1 MSKYKMVLI
10 GSTILLLLLSP
21 RFVVKAEE
29 INSNTI
35 VDMANQGKSDFLM
48 VDGFPNICTKN
59 IITAPNSNE
68 PLESEKSKPPE
79 SRESANQ
86 SSESEKS
93 KPPKSGENA
102 NQSSESEPNVNQSP
116 ESEKSDVTESGSN
129 TNQSSE
135 SEKTKSPES
144 GESAN
149 QSSESEKS
157 KPSASEP
164 NANQSSES
172 EKTKSPESETNANQP
187 SASEPNVN
195 QSTESEK
202 SDVTGSGSNTNQ
214 PIDFDKEN
222 DNLNVS
228 NEVTEMPSDN
238 IEENIIQSV
247 DTNQFVESDNNKN
260 VEENNEISD
269 ENGFNLMPS
278 AAENKSSKQKRYD
291 VLKVIPTKN
300 INYDWQLSALNT
312 VILTFIILTGIYG
325 IFILLPMVQTLVWI
339 NRKQTLL
346 LNKMGS

>member
-1 MSKYKMVLI
+1 MVLI
-10 GSTILLLLLSP
+10 GSTILLLILSP

-35 VDMANQGKSDFLM
+35 VDMDNQGKPDFLM

-59 IITAPNSNE
+59 IMTAPNSNE

-79 SRESANQ
+79 SGANANQ

-93 KPPKSGENA
+93 KS
-102 NQSSESEPNVNQSP
+102 
-116 ESEKSDVTESGSN
+116 
-129 TNQSSE
+129 
-135 SEKTKSPES
+135 
-144 GESAN
+144 
-149 QSSESEKS
+149 
-157 KPSASEP
+157 SASEP

-187 SASEPNVN
+187 SASEPNIN
-195 QSTESEK
+195 QPTES
-202 SDVTGSGSNTNQ
+202 SSNTNQ
-214 PIDFDKEN
+214 SIDFDKEN

-238 IEENIIQSV
+238 IEENIIQSI

-269 ENGFNLMPS
+269 ENGFNLISS

-325 IFILLPMVQTLVWI
+325 IFILLPMVQTLIWI
-339 NRKQTLL
+339 NRKQTQL
-346 LNKMGS
+346 LNKIGSYKNYE

>member
-1 MSKYKMVLI
+1 MSKNKMVLI
-10 GSTILLLLLSP
+10 GSTILLLILSP

-35 VDMANQGKSDFLM
+35 VDMNNQGKPDFLM
-48 VDGFPNICTKN
+48 VDGFPNICIKN
-59 IITAPNSNE
+59 IMTAPNSNE

-79 SRESANQ
+79 SGASANQ

-93 KPPKSGENA
+93 KS
-102 NQSSESEPNVNQSP
+102 
-116 ESEKSDVTESGSN
+116 
-129 TNQSSE
+129 
-135 SEKTKSPES
+135 
-144 GESAN
+144 
-149 QSSESEKS
+149 
-157 KPSASEP
+157 SASEP

-172 EKTKSPESETNANQP
+172 EKTKSPESEANANQPSESEESKP

-195 QSTESEK
+195 QPTESEK
-202 SDVTGSGSNTNQ
+202 SDVTESGSNANQ
-214 PIDFDKEN
+214 SVDFDKEN

-238 IEENIIQSV
+238 IEENIIQSI

-269 ENGFNLMPS
+269 ENGFNLISS

-312 VILTFIILTGIYG
+312 VILASIILTGIYG
-325 IFILLPMVQTLVWI
+325 IFILLPMVQTLIWI
-339 NRKQTLL
+339 NRKQTML
-346 LNKMGS
+346 LNKIGSYKNYE

>member
-1 MSKYKMVLI
+1 MSKNKMVLI
-10 GSTILLLLLSP
+10 GSTILLLILSP

-35 VDMANQGKSDFLM
+35 VDMDNQGKPDFLM

-59 IITAPNSNE
+59 IMTAPNSNE

-79 SRESANQ
+79 SGANANR

-93 KPPKSGENA
+93 KS
-102 NQSSESEPNVNQSP
+102 
-116 ESEKSDVTESGSN
+116 
-129 TNQSSE
+129 
-135 SEKTKSPES
+135 
-144 GESAN
+144 
-149 QSSESEKS
+149 
-157 KPSASEP
+157 SASEP

-187 SASEPNVN
+187 SASEPNIN
-195 QSTESEK
+195 QPTES
-202 SDVTGSGSNTNQ
+202 SSNTNQ
-214 PIDFDKEN
+214 SIDFDKEN

-238 IEENIIQSV
+238 IEENIIQSI

-269 ENGFNLMPS
+269 ENGFNLISS

-325 IFILLPMVQTLVWI
+325 IFILLPMVQTLIWI
-339 NRKQTLL
+339 NRKQTQL
-346 LNKMGS
+346 LNKIGSYKNYE

>member
-1 MSKYKMVLI
+1 MSKNKMVLI
-10 GSTILLLLLSP
+10 GSTILLLILSP

-35 VDMANQGKSDFLM
+35 VDMDNQGKPDFLM

-59 IITAPNSNE
+59 IMTAPNSNE

-79 SRESANQ
+79 SGANANQ

-93 KPPKSGENA
+93 KS
-102 NQSSESEPNVNQSP
+102 
-116 ESEKSDVTESGSN
+116 
-129 TNQSSE
+129 
-135 SEKTKSPES
+135 
-144 GESAN
+144 
-149 QSSESEKS
+149 
-157 KPSASEP
+157 SASEP

-187 SASEPNVN
+187 SASEPNIN
-195 QSTESEK
+195 QPTES
-202 SDVTGSGSNTNQ
+202 SSNTNQ
-214 PIDFDKEN
+214 SIDFDKEN

-238 IEENIIQSV
+238 IEENIIQSI

-260 VEENNEISD
+260 VEGNNEISD
-269 ENGFNLMPS
+269 ENGFNLISS

-325 IFILLPMVQTLVWI
+325 IFILLPMVQTLIWI
-339 NRKQTLL
+339 NRKQTQL
-346 LNKMGS
+346 LNKIGSYKNYE

>member
-1 MSKYKMVLI
+1 MSKYKRVLM

-29 INSNTI
+29 INSNTV

-48 VDGFPNICTKN
+48 VDGFPSIYTKN
-59 IITAPNSNE
+59 IMTAPNSNE

-79 SRESANQ
+79 SGESANQ
-86 SSESEKS
+86 SSESEKT
-93 KPPKSGENA
+93 KSPESGANA
-102 NQSSESEPNVNQSP
+102 NQPSESEPNVNQSP

-129 TNQSSE
+129 T
-135 SEKTKSPES
+135 
-144 GESAN
+144 
-149 QSSESEKS
+149 
-157 KPSASEP
+157 
-164 NANQSSES
+164 NQSSES

-214 PIDFDKEN
+214 SIDFDKEN

-278 AAENKSSKQKRYD
+278 AAENKSSKQKKYD

>member
-1 MSKYKMVLI
+1 MGKYKRVLM
-10 GSTILLLLLSP
+10 GSTILVLLLSP

-35 VDMANQGKSDFLM
+35 VDMDNQGKSDFLM
-48 VDGFPNICTKN
+48 VDGSPNIYTKN
-59 IITAPNSNE
+59 IMTVPNSNE

-79 SRESANQ
+79 S
-86 SSESEKS
+86 
-93 KPPKSGENA
+93 
-102 NQSSESEPNVNQSP
+102 
-116 ESEKSDVTESGSN
+116 
-129 TNQSSE
+129 
-135 SEKTKSPES
+135 

-157 KPSASEP
+157 NSSASEP

-187 SASEPNVN
+187 SESEPNVN
-195 QSTESEK
+195 RSTESEK
-202 SDVTGSGSNTNQ
+202 SDMTESSSNTNQ
-214 PIDFDKEN
+214 SVDFDKEN

-238 IEENIIQSV
+238 IEENIIQSI

-269 ENGFNLMPS
+269 ENGFNLISS

-312 VILTFIILTGIYG
+312 VILTSIILTGIYG
-325 IFILLPMVQTLVWI
+325 ISILLPMVQTLIWI
-339 NRKQTLL
+339 NRKQTMLL
-346 LNKMGS
+346 SKMGNYKNYE

>member
-1 MSKYKMVLI
+1 MSKYKRVLM
-10 GSTILLLLLSP
+10 GSTILLLILSP

-35 VDMANQGKSDFLM
+35 VDMDNQGKSDFLM
-48 VDGFPNICTKN
+48 VDGYPNIYTKN
-59 IITAPNSNE
+59 IMTAPNSNE

-79 SRESANQ
+79 S
-86 SSESEKS
+86 
-93 KPPKSGENA
+93 
-102 NQSSESEPNVNQSP
+102 
-116 ESEKSDVTESGSN
+116 
-129 TNQSSE
+129 
-135 SEKTKSPES
+135 

-157 KPSASEP
+157 KSSASEP

-172 EKTKSPESETNANQP
+172 GKTKSPESETNANQP

-195 QSTESEK
+195 QPTESEK
-202 SDVTGSGSNTNQ
+202 SDMTESSSNTNRSV
-214 PIDFDKEN
+214 DFDKEN

-238 IEENIIQSV
+238 IEENIIQSI

-269 ENGFNLMPS
+269 ENGFNLISS

-325 IFILLPMVQTLVWI
+325 IFILLPMVQTLIWI
-339 NRKQTLL
+339 NRKQTMLL
-346 LNKMGS
+346 SKMGNYKNYE

>member
-1 MSKYKMVLI
+1 MSKNKMVLI
-10 GSTILLLLLSP
+10 GSTILLLILSP

-35 VDMANQGKSDFLM
+35 VDMDNQGKPDFLM
-48 VDGFPNICTKN
+48 VDGFPNVCTKN
-59 IITAPNSNE
+59 IMTAPNSNE

-79 SRESANQ
+79 SGANANQ

-93 KPPKSGENA
+93 K
-102 NQSSESEPNVNQSP
+102 SSASEPNA
-116 ESEKSDVTESGSN
+116 
-129 TNQSSE
+129 NQSSE

-157 KPSASEP
+157 KLSASEP

-187 SASEPNVN
+187 SASEPNIN
-195 QSTESEK
+195 QPTES
-202 SDVTGSGSNTNQ
+202 SSNTNQ
-214 PIDFDKEN
+214 SIDFDKEN

-238 IEENIIQSV
+238 IEENIIQSI

-269 ENGFNLMPS
+269 ENGFNLISS

-325 IFILLPMVQTLVWI
+325 IFILLPMVQTLIWI
-339 NRKQTLL
+339 NRKQAQL
-346 LNKMGS
+346 LNKIGSYKNYE

>member
-1 MSKYKMVLI
+1 MGKYKRVLM
-10 GSTILLLLLSP
+10 GSTILLLILSP

-35 VDMANQGKSDFLM
+35 VDMDNQGKSDFLM
-48 VDGFPNICTKN
+48 VDGSPNIYTKN
-59 IITAPNSNE
+59 IMTVPNSNE

-79 SRESANQ
+79 SGESVNQ

-93 KPPKSGENA
+93 KP
-102 NQSSESEPNVNQSP
+102 
-116 ESEKSDVTESGSN
+116 
-129 TNQSSE
+129 
-135 SEKTKSPES
+135 PES

-157 KPSASEP
+157 KSSASEP

-187 SASEPNVN
+187 SESEPNIN
-195 QSTESEK
+195 QPTESEK
-202 SDVTGSGSNTNQ
+202 SDTTESSSNTNQ
-214 PIDFDKEN
+214 SIDFDKEN

-238 IEENIIQSV
+238 IEENIIQSI

-269 ENGFNLMPS
+269 ENGFNLISS

-312 VILTFIILTGIYG
+312 VILASIILTGIYG
-325 IFILLPMVQTLVWI
+325 ISILLPMVQTLIWI
-339 NRKQTLL
+339 NRKQTMLL
-346 LNKMGS
+346 SKMGNYKNYE

>member
-1 MSKYKMVLI
+1 MSKYKKVLM

-29 INSNTI
+29 INSNTV

-48 VDGFPNICTKN
+48 VDGFPSIYTKN
-59 IITAPNSNE
+59 IMTAPNSNE

-79 SRESANQ
+79 SGESANQ
-86 SSESEKS
+86 SSESEKT
-93 KPPKSGENA
+93 KSPESGANA
-102 NQSSESEPNVNQSP
+102 NQPSESEPNVNQSP

-164 NANQSSES
+164 NANQS
-172 EKTKSPESETNANQP
+172 
-187 SASEPNVN
+187 
-195 QSTESEK
+195 TESEK

-214 PIDFDKEN
+214 SIDFDKKN

>member
-1 MSKYKMVLI
+1 MGKYKMVLM
-10 GSTILLLLLSP
+10 GSTILLLILSP

-29 INSNTI
+29 INSNTV
-35 VDMANQGKSDFLM
+35 VDMANQGKSNFLM
-48 VDGFPNICTKN
+48 INGFPSIYTKN
-59 IITAPNSNE
+59 IMTAPNSNE

-79 SRESANQ
+79 SGESANQ
-86 SSESEKS
+86 SSESEKT
-93 KPPKSGENA
+93 KSPESGANA
-102 NQSSESEPNVNQSP
+102 NQPSESEPNVNQSP

-164 NANQSSES
+164 N
-172 EKTKSPESETNANQP
+172 
-187 SASEPNVN
+187 VN

-214 PIDFDKEN
+214 SIDFDKEN

-238 IEENIIQSV
+238 IEENIIQSI

>member
-1 MSKYKMVLI
+1 MVLT
-10 GSTILLLLLSP
+10 GSTILLLILSP

-35 VDMANQGKSDFLM
+35 VDMDNQGKPDFLM

-59 IITAPNSNE
+59 IMTAPNSNE

-79 SRESANQ
+79 SGANANR

-93 KPPKSGENA
+93 KPP
-102 NQSSESEPNVNQSP
+102 
-116 ESEKSDVTESGSN
+116 ESGAN
-129 TNQSSE
+129 ANQSSE

-157 KPSASEP
+157 KSSASEP

-187 SASEPNVN
+187 SASEPNIN
-195 QSTESEK
+195 QPTES
-202 SDVTGSGSNTNQ
+202 SSNTNQ
-214 PIDFDKEN
+214 SIDFDKEN

-238 IEENIIQSV
+238 IEENIIQSI

-269 ENGFNLMPS
+269 ENGFNLISS

-312 VILTFIILTGIYG
+312 VILASIILTGIYG
-325 IFILLPMVQTLVWI
+325 ISILLPMVQTLIWI
-339 NRKQTLL
+339 NRKQTML
-346 LNKMGS
+346 LNKIGSYKNYE

>member
-1 MSKYKMVLI
+1 MSKNKMVLI
-10 GSTILLLLLSP
+10 GSTILLLILSP

-35 VDMANQGKSDFLM
+35 VDMNNQGKPDFLM

-59 IITAPNSNE
+59 IMTAPNSNE

-79 SRESANQ
+79 SGASANQ

-93 KPPKSGENA
+93 KSSASEPNA
-102 NQSSESEPNVNQSP
+102 NQSSESEKTKPPESETNANQPSESEESKPSASEPNVNQP
-116 ESEKSDVTESGSN
+116 TESEKSDVTESGSN
-129 TNQSSE
+129 TNQS
-135 SEKTKSPES
+135 
-144 GESAN
+144 
-149 QSSESEKS
+149 
-157 KPSASEP
+157 
-164 NANQSSES
+164 
-172 EKTKSPESETNANQP
+172 
-187 SASEPNVN
+187 V
-195 QSTESEK
+195 
-202 SDVTGSGSNTNQ
+202 
-214 PIDFDKEN
+214 DFDKDNE
-222 DNLNVS
+222 NLNVS
-228 NEVTEMPSDN
+228 DEEIEMPSDN
-238 IEENIIQSV
+238 IEGTIIQSI

-269 ENGFNLMPS
+269 ENGFNLISS

-325 IFILLPMVQTLVWI
+325 IFILLPMVQTLIWI

-346 LNKMGS
+346 LNKIGSYKNYE

>member
-1 MSKYKMVLI
+1 MGKYKRVLI
-10 GSTILLLLLSP
+10 GSTILLLILSP

-35 VDMANQGKSDFLM
+35 VDMDNQGKSDFLM
-48 VDGFPNICTKN
+48 VDGSPNIYTKN
-59 IITAPNSNE
+59 IMTAPNSNE

-79 SRESANQ
+79 S
-86 SSESEKS
+86 
-93 KPPKSGENA
+93 
-102 NQSSESEPNVNQSP
+102 
-116 ESEKSDVTESGSN
+116 
-129 TNQSSE
+129 
-135 SEKTKSPES
+135 

-157 KPSASEP
+157 KSSASEP

-195 QSTESEK
+195 QPTESEK
-202 SDVTGSGSNTNQ
+202 SDMTESSSNTNQ
-214 PIDFDKEN
+214 SVDFDKEN

-238 IEENIIQSV
+238 IEENIIQSI

-269 ENGFNLMPS
+269 ENGFNLISS

-312 VILTFIILTGIYG
+312 VILASIILTGIYG
-325 IFILLPMVQTLVWI
+325 ISILLPMVQTLIWI
-339 NRKQTLL
+339 NRKQTMLL
-346 LNKMGS
+346 SKMGNYKNYE

>member
-1 MSKYKMVLI
+1 MGKYKRVLM
-10 GSTILLLLLSP
+10 GSTILLLILSP

-35 VDMANQGKSDFLM
+35 VDMDNQGKSDFLM
-48 VDGFPNICTKN
+48 VDGSPNIYTKN
-59 IITAPNSNE
+59 IMTVPNSNE

-79 SRESANQ
+79 S
-86 SSESEKS
+86 
-93 KPPKSGENA
+93 
-102 NQSSESEPNVNQSP
+102 
-116 ESEKSDVTESGSN
+116 
-129 TNQSSE
+129 
-135 SEKTKSPES
+135 

-157 KPSASEP
+157 NSSASEP

-187 SASEPNVN
+187 SASESNVN

-202 SDVTGSGSNTNQ
+202 SDVTESGSNTNQ
-214 PIDFDKEN
+214 SVDFDKDN

-238 IEENIIQSV
+238 TEGNIIQSI

-269 ENGFNLMPS
+269 ENGFNLISS

-312 VILTFIILTGIYG
+312 VILTSIILTGIYG
-325 IFILLPMVQTLVWI
+325 ISILLPMVQTLIWI
-339 NRKQTLL
+339 NRKQTMLL
-346 LNKMGS
+346 SKMGNYKNYE

>member
-1 MSKYKMVLI
+1 MSKYKMVLM
-10 GSTILLLLLSP
+10 GSTILLLILSP

-35 VDMANQGKSDFLM
+35 VDMDNQGKSDFLM
-48 VDGFPNICTKN
+48 VDGSPNIYTKN
-59 IITAPNSNE
+59 IMTAPNSNE

-79 SRESANQ
+79 S
-86 SSESEKS
+86 
-93 KPPKSGENA
+93 
-102 NQSSESEPNVNQSP
+102 
-116 ESEKSDVTESGSN
+116 
-129 TNQSSE
+129 
-135 SEKTKSPES
+135 

-157 KPSASEP
+157 KSSASEP

-172 EKTKSPESETNANQP
+172 GKTKSPESETNANQP

-195 QSTESEK
+195 QPTESEK
-202 SDVTGSGSNTNQ
+202 SDMTESSSNTNQ
-214 PIDFDKEN
+214 SVDFDKEN

-238 IEENIIQSV
+238 IEENIIQSI

-269 ENGFNLMPS
+269 ENGFNLISS

-312 VILTFIILTGIYG
+312 VILIFIILTGIYG
-325 IFILLPMVQTLVWI
+325 IFILLPMVQTLIWI
-339 NRKQTLL
+339 NRKQTMLL
-346 LNKMGS
+346 SKMGNYKNYE

>member
-1 MSKYKMVLI
+1 MSKYKRVLM
-10 GSTILLLLLSP
+10 GSTILLLILSP

-35 VDMANQGKSDFLM
+35 VDMDNQGKSDFLM
-48 VDGFPNICTKN
+48 VDGSPNIYTKN
-59 IITAPNSNE
+59 IMTVPNSNE

-79 SRESANQ
+79 S
-86 SSESEKS
+86 
-93 KPPKSGENA
+93 
-102 NQSSESEPNVNQSP
+102 
-116 ESEKSDVTESGSN
+116 
-129 TNQSSE
+129 
-135 SEKTKSPES
+135 
-144 GESAN
+144 GES
-149 QSSESEKS
+149 
-157 KPSASEP
+157 
-164 NANQSSES
+164 ANQSSES

-187 SASEPNVN
+187 SESEPNVN

-202 SDVTGSGSNTNQ
+202 SDVTESGSNTNQ
-214 PIDFDKEN
+214 SVDFDKEN

-238 IEENIIQSV
+238 IEENIIQSI

-325 IFILLPMVQTLVWI
+325 IFILLPMVQTLIWI
-339 NRKQTLL
+339 NRKQTMLL
-346 LNKMGS
+346 SKMGNYKNYE

>member
-1 MSKYKMVLI
+1 M
-10 GSTILLLLLSP
+10 
-21 RFVVKAEE
+21 
-29 INSNTI
+29 
-35 VDMANQGKSDFLM
+35 DNQGKPDFLM

-59 IITAPNSNE
+59 IMTAPNSNE

-79 SRESANQ
+79 SGANANR

-93 KPPKSGENA
+93 KPP
-102 NQSSESEPNVNQSP
+102 
-116 ESEKSDVTESGSN
+116 ESGAN
-129 TNQSSE
+129 ANQSSE

-157 KPSASEP
+157 KSSASEP

-187 SASEPNVN
+187 SASEPNIN
-195 QSTESEK
+195 QPTES
-202 SDVTGSGSNTNQ
+202 SSNTNQ
-214 PIDFDKEN
+214 SIDFDKEN

-238 IEENIIQSV
+238 IEENIIQSI
-247 DTNQFVESDNNKN
+247 DTNQFVGSDNNKN

-269 ENGFNLMPS
+269 ENGFNLISS

-312 VILTFIILTGIYG
+312 VILASIILTGIYG
-325 IFILLPMVQTLVWI
+325 ISILLPMVQTLIWI
-339 NRKQTLL
+339 NRKQTML
-346 LNKMGS
+346 LNKIGSYKNYE